1 MNGCAHRNLCIYFM
15 NYFRS
20 PKYVF
25 SSTQLSVQINMR
37 CLSNRLSLLH
47 LHVIH
52 VIVIGK
58 LWVKCKVCIPQG
70 EALCDLSS
78 SLLILNISEAIDC
91 IKKLNIRK

>member
-1 MNGCAHRNLCIYFM
+1 MNGCAHRNLCIYFT

-25 SSTQLSVQINMR
+25 SSTQPSVQINMR

-47 LHVIH
+47 SHVIH
-52 VIVIGK
+52 LELGK
-58 LWVKCKVCIPQG
+58 LWVKRKVCIPQG